1 MIPVVFGII
10 ASSKR
15 GSLPAS
21 DSYTVS
27 PNCGGSSPYTIY
39 VYSGFPIDI
48 GTSTIVYTTAALTT
62 PLTNTSFVYSNYT
75 YTTNGS
81 GLINTKAIC
90 YSEWVVYT
98 DCTTNSTNTVYT
110 SYGLT
115 PTAGNTVYSDTT
127 LTTKWINQTL
137 FVYYDGS
144 STYYRYQTDSN
155 GLVSAAAGPVTCPY
169 QFTIYSDCNQ
179 SGGGTT
185 VWSDDSTPFP
195 GGSIYTDDGLTIQYN
210 GDFVYNYDN
219 YNATAGSVT
228 ELSPCYRSWVTY
240 ADCNSYR
247 DGGTTT
253 TYYTAWVDSTLQD
266 NVVMY
271 TDSTLINTAGSIT
284 FVYSGILYSTAAMGS
299 ITNTTTC
306 VYSLPYNTNDC
317 GASDTATFYTSSLAT
332 TNNGLQGVTLYGNIN
347 LTSPIANTTI
357 YRYLYN
363 TYITTDSLGVVDAE
377 ISCPT

>member
-81 GLINTKAIC
+81 GLITTKAIC
-90 YSEWVVYT
+90 YSSYTVYT
-98 DCTTNSTNTVYT
+98 DCTLLSSATVYT
-110 SYGLT
+110 QVGTT
-115 PTAGNTVYSDTT
+115 PTATSTIYSDTA
-127 LTTKWINQTL
+127 LIIPWANQTL

-144 STYYRYQTDSN
+144 STYYRYQTDGN
-155 GLVSAAAGPVTCPY
+155 GLVSAASGLATCPY
-169 QFTIYSDCNQ
+169 QFTIYGDCNQ

-195 GGSIYTDDGLTIQYN
+195 GGSIYTDEGLTIQYN
-210 GDFVYNYDN
+210 GNFVRSNYN

-228 ELSPCYRSWVTY
+228 ALYPCYRSWVTY

-247 DGGTTT
+247 DGGTPT
-253 TYYTAWVDSTLQD
+253 TYYRAWLDSTLQ
-266 NVVMY
+266 NGVAVY
-271 TDSTLINTAGSIT
+271 TDSNLTVPVGFVT
-284 FVYSGILYSTAAMGS
+284 FAYAGILYTAHTGAITSTAA
-299 ITNTTTC
+299 C
-306 VYSLPYNTNDC
+306 VYSWPYNISGC
-317 GASDTATFYTSSLAT
+317 GQPDLLNTYFYTTTTSISIGTIIYSNDGLGGRLAALSL
-332 TNNGLQGVTLYGNIN
+332 
-347 LTSPIANTTI
+347 
-357 YRYLYN
+357 YRYGYN
-363 TYITTDSLGVVDAE
+363 TYFNTDINGVVE
-377 ISCPT
+377 SINSCPT